1 MRWSE
6 ITERLNQDG
15 QIKRYALDLLIPLAK
30 EGVDRVTVK
39 QLKDKLNMNPE
50 VAQGIDIGDDYL
62 GELLKDLDIIDRIEI
77 DPETDVLTIFFTP
90 PNEGED
96 NRHVKQA
103 KADQEK
109 AKMDKTATKQ
119 AKKQMDGGEFDL

>member
-15 QIKRYALDLLIPLAK
+15 QIKRYALDLLIPLEK
-30 EGVDRVTVK
+30 EGVEKVTVK
-39 QLKDKLNMNPE
+39 QLKDKLVMNPE

-62 GELLKDLDIIDRIEI
+62 GDLLKDLDIVDRIEI
-77 DPETDVLTIFFTP
+77 DTETDLLTIFFTP
-90 PNEGED
+90 PNAGAD
-96 NRHVKQA
+96 DRHVKQA

-109 AKMDKTATKQ
+109 AKINKTATKQ